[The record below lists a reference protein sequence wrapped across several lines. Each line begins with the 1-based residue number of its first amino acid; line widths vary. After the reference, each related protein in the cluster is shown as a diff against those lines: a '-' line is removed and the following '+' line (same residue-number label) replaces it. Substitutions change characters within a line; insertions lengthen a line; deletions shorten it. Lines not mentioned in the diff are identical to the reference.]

1 MTVDRYPLFVL
12 LNLIVIISV
21 CVCVCV
27 CVPGYECPGRIP
39 ERHTHLQS
47 PESYNVSSS
56 QGSGTTV
63 APESKRVKSV
73 RAWTVN

>member
-12 LNLIVIISV
+12 LNLIVIIR
-21 CVCVCV
+21 VCV